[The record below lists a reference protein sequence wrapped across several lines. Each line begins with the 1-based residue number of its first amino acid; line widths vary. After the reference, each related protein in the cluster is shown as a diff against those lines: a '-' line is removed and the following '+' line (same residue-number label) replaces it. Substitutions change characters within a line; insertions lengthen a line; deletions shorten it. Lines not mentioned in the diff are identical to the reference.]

1 MYLERRKVGN
11 KVKYYLARSYRD
23 EKNTVRKIRRYL
35 GADLSP
41 RELEKLRPQ
50 AEEGILL
57 QIKEM
62 KTDVFEFSLT
72 GKEIQQL
79 NRYDAKIEVR
89 HLNRMEW
96 ERFTEDFVYD
106 TNAIEGST
114 VLRDEIPDILEKEKP
129 KDSEERETKG
139 VAKAIHYIRTTK
151 EDVSK
156 RLLLDLHRLC
166 FQGSK
171 EFAGRFRD
179 VEVVIGN
186 QWGEVIHRGVP
197 VAELHEY
204 LDELISWYK
213 KNRKRFKPLV
223 MAALM
228 HDQFE
233 HIHPFRDGNGRV
245 GRLLLNFVLLKS
257 GYPPINIFLEDR
269 AEYYQ
274 ALQRYS
280 NDHDVKPTLRFL
292 IGQYN
297 KTLKKVTTK
306 KKG

>member
-1 MYLERRKVGN
+1 MYLERRKVG
-11 KVKYYLARSYRD
+11 KRVKYYLALSYRD
-23 EKNTVRKIRRYL
+23 ERNKVRKVRRYL

-41 RELEKLRPQ
+41 RDLEKLRPQ
-50 AEEGILL
+50 AEEGIWR
-57 QIKEM
+57 QIQEM

-89 HLNRMEW
+89 HLNRVEW

-114 VLRDEIPDILEKEKP
+114 VLRDEIPGILEKEKP

-139 VAKAIHYIRTTK
+139 VARAIQYIRTTK

-179 VEVVIGN
+179 VEVVVGN

-197 VAELHEY
+197 VAELHKY
-204 LDELISWYK
+204 LDELISWHK
-213 KNRKRFKPLV
+213 ENRKRFKPLV
-223 MAALM
+223 MAAIM

-245 GRLLLNFVLLKS
+245 GRLLLNFILLKS
-257 GYPPINIFLEDR
+257 GYPPINISLEDR
-269 AEYYQ
+269 AEYYR

-280 NDHDVKPTLRFL
+280 NYHDVKPTLRFL

-297 KTLKKVTTK
+297 KTLKKVATK
-306 KKG
+306 NKD